1 MADDTNG
8 RRPRGRS
15 GNAAETRD
23 ALMRVG
29 ARLISRHGLGVPA
42 SRIQEEADQRNKSA
56 LTYHFGSVA
65 GLAAAIH
72 LRHRDIV
79 EQRRL
84 RALEAL
90 AASESP
96 EPSASPESNAANGD
110 AARADLGKLVT
121 LLVAP
126 AAEELRTAPGRAY
139 LRLLPQVAHLAEVRQ
154 ADRPRPVGL
163 DRTFALLRAHL
174 ADRGLEDV
182 DERLALL
189 AQMHATA
196 FADRARR
203 IDEMDVPDVDLA
215 PGHDHFVRLLTGMLT
230 AALTAD

>member
-1 MADDTNG
+1 MNG

-15 GNAAETRD
+15 GNSAETRD

-29 ARLISRHGLGVPA
+29 ARLISRHGLGIPA
-42 SRIQEEADQRNKSA
+42 TRIQEEADQRNKSA
-56 LTYHFGSVA
+56 LAYHFGSVA

-72 LRHRDIV
+72 LQHRDIV
-79 EQRRL
+79 EERRL
-84 RALEAL
+84 RALDVLDAR
-90 AASESP
+90 
-96 EPSASPESNAANGD
+96 GDD
-110 AARADLGKLVT
+110 AARDDPRELVD
-121 LLVAP
+121 LLVAS

-154 ADRPRPVGL
+154 ADHPRPAGL
-163 DRTFALLRAHL
+163 DRTFALLRGHL
-174 ADRGLEDV
+174 ADRGLGDV

-215 PGHDHFVRLLTGMLT
+215 PGHDHFVRLLTGMFA

>member
-1 MADDTNG
+1 
-8 RRPRGRS
+8 
-15 GNAAETRD
+15 
-23 ALMRVG
+23 MRVG
-29 ARLISRHGLGVPA
+29 ARLISRHGLGIPA
-42 SRIQEEADQRNKSA
+42 TRIQEEADQRNKSA

-72 LRHRDIV
+72 LQHRDIV

-84 RALEAL
+84 HALDAL
-90 AASESP
+90 DARGAHG
-96 EPSASPESNAANGD
+96 GD
-110 AARADLGKLVT
+110 AAQVDLRELVD

-154 ADRPRPVGL
+154 ADRPRPAGL
-163 DRTFALLRAHL
+163 DRTFALLRGHL
-174 ADRGLEDV
+174 ADRGLGDV

-215 PGHDHFVRLLTGMLT
+215 PGHDHFVRLLTGMFA